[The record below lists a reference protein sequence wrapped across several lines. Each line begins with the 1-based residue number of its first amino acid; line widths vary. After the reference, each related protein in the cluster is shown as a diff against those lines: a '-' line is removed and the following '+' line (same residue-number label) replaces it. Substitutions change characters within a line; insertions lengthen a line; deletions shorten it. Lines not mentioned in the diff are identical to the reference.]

1 MVFNSVQVSFA
12 IQLFGG
18 FSWHDA
24 NSTGNWY
31 YLFPNIRFYHAKK
44 GLISMEIINVVQ
56 LTKRYGATEVLKG
69 INLTIH
75 QGEVFGF
82 VGHNGAGK
90 STFIHTLTGII
101 NKSSGSF
108 EILGISDKQ
117 IDKAKKRMG
126 VMPDITNLYEHM
138 KGINFLQYMGELVGD
153 RRSKKDYQSL
163 MKDVGLEGAEK
174 KKIKSYSFGM
184 KKKISIAQALLGN
197 PNLIILDEPTSGL
210 DPESAIK
217 IRKLVTKLQ
226 EQGKTILLTSH
237 NLDEIDKVSDRVGI
251 LSDGVIKKLGTPRQ
265 LKEETESGLSISVR
279 TKPILGQSFIQEL
292 SKKLEMDVG
301 FLDSKKEYTLL
312 NVASDDDIPRLSR
325 ELINSGVLLYEM
337 KVEQRSLEDV
347 FMNT

>member
-1 MVFNSVQVSFA
+1 M
-12 IQLFGG
+12 
-18 FSWHDA
+18 
-24 NSTGNWY
+24 
-31 YLFPNIRFYHAKK
+31 
-44 GLISMEIINVVQ
+44 MEIIKINQ
-56 LTKRYGATEVLKG
+56 LTKKYGGTTEVLKG
-69 INLTIH
+69 IDLTVH

-90 STFIHTLTGII
+90 STLIHTITGII

-108 EILGISDKQ
+108 EIMGFPDKQ
-117 IDKAKKRMG
+117 IDKAKKEMG
-126 VMPDITNLYEHM
+126 VMPDISNLYEHM
-138 KGINFLQYMGELVGD
+138 KGIHFLRYMGELVGD
-153 RRSKKDYQSL
+153 QRSKKDYESL

-217 IRKLVTKLQ
+217 IRKLVTRLQ

-265 LKEETESGLSISVR
+265 LKEEMEAGLSISIR
-279 TKPILGQSFIQEL
+279 TKPILQEDYIQVL
-292 SKKLEMDVG
+292 SKKLEMDLNFVET
-301 FLDSKKEYTLL
+301 KKEYTLL
-312 NVASDDDIPRLSR
+312 NVASDNDIPKLSI
-325 ELINSGVLLYEM
+325 ELIDSGVLLYEI